1 MCTSFLIRH
10 ERAQRTQTIEF
21 SSLAARWSHLILT
34 LHFTELDLCA
44 LCFLDKPKT
53 EALFTWRRQNSP
65 TSQVP
70 GACILP
76 LDLERPAWPW
86 FHPFSFF
93 WLPLPPS
100 HSFHLTCLGPLAP
113 SDCGACKRPPGDPGA
128 RPPTQTLPLGSQ
140 QVTVESETEA
150 ERVAQ
155 VLLCNRQHQVLGKR
169 FQRKMLLA

>member
-1 MCTSFLIRH
+1 MCTSFLIRN

-21 SSLAARWSHLILT
+21 SSLATRWSHLILT

-44 LCFLDKPKT
+44 LRFLDKPKT

-93 WLPLPPS
+93 GCLSLPVTPS
-100 HSFHLTCLGPLAP
+100 TSPASVPWHPVTAAPVSAHLAIRAP
-113 SDCGACKRPPGDPGA
+113 ARQLKLSTGD
-128 RPPTQTLPLGSQ
+128 R
-140 QVTVESETEA
+140 
-150 ERVAQ
+150 
-155 VLLCNRQHQVLGKR
+155 
-169 FQRKMLLA
+169 RK

>member
-1 MCTSFLIRH
+1 MHCVFLINQK
-10 ERAQRTQTIEF
+10 QRRCLPGEGRTAPPAR
-21 SSLAARWSHLILT
+21 SLEPASFPLT
-34 LHFTELDLCA
+34 SRGRPGPGFT
-44 LCFLDKPKT
+44 
-53 EALFTWRRQNSP
+53 
-65 TSQVP
+65 
-70 GACILP
+70 
-76 LDLERPAWPW
+76 
-86 FHPFSFF
+86 PFPFF

-100 HSFHLTCLGPLAP
+100 HSFHLTCLAPLAP

>member
-1 MCTSFLIRH
+1 MCTSFLIRN

-21 SSLAARWSHLILT
+21 SSLSTRWSHLILT
-34 LHFTELDLCA
+34 QHFTEMDLCV

-76 LDLERPAWPW
+76 LDLERPPWPW

-93 WLPLPPS
+93 CCLSLPVTPS
-100 HSFHLTCLGPLAP
+100 TSPASVPWHPVTAAPVSAHLAIRAP
-113 SDCGACKRPPGDPGA
+113 ALKLSYLD
-128 RPPTQTLPLGSQ
+128 L
-140 QVTVESETEA
+140 
-150 ERVAQ
+150 
-155 VLLCNRQHQVLGKR
+155 NR
-169 FQRKMLLA
+169 

>member
-1 MCTSFLIRH
+1 M
-10 ERAQRTQTIEF
+10 
-21 SSLAARWSHLILT
+21 T

-53 EALFTWRRQNSP
+53 EALFTWRRQNTP

-93 WLPLPPS
+93 CLSLPVTPS
-100 HSFHLTCLGPLAP
+100 TSPASVPWHPVTAAPVSAHLAIRAP
-113 SDCGACKRPPGDPGA
+113 A
-128 RPPTQTLPLGSQ
+128 RTLLLGSQ